1 MLLVPPLGGLAWPHL
16 LASLPGVRCGPV
28 TDTTCL
34 PVHIFDAPPSVKAL
48 SVCTEVVFTRAS
60 IRVGKHTH
68 TLTKGHSQYQLYII
82 CAKLLQKMSPKFD
95 PLMNEVKAPVSL
107 LS

>member
-34 PVHIFDAPPSVKAL
+34 PVQIFDAPPSVKAL

-60 IRVGKHTH
+60 IRVDIHWTSGTILCGLPDQELGPSIIGQCEGVPGKSR
-68 TLTKGHSQYQLYII
+68 L
-82 CAKLLQKMSPKFD
+82 
-95 PLMNEVKAPVSL
+95 VSGFCSDGIL
-107 LS
+107 A